1 MNKPNGGIAVTDEII
16 FAPTENGAGTS
27 VYDSDVNSEIAEDF
41 TLPDYLPEIRRLLRV
56 TPSFSCPSGY
66 TGSTDA
72 EFAGNADWSVLYVG
86 GDGKP
91 ATANLSSSYEVT
103 APVSPDL
110 PLDRGAGLH
119 AEHSV
124 CAESVTGKVTAP
136 RKLSVKSRL
145 RHHIRVTGE
154 RNTQAELRGCT
165 SDESIKKL
173 DKTYVTLVTEKGM
186 NDSTEAETVFP
197 TEAGAKVIGVRASA
211 AVNSCLPSD
220 MGAVC
225 RGTVVFTLLCTS
237 PEGETVASESR
248 VAFEAPVELDLDGE
262 GWCLSGYAYV
272 NGVTSDEAE
281 GSLVCRAT
289 LCIECYA
296 RKNAP
301 VKLTCDIYSTE
312 QTTSPEFD
320 TFKVPY
326 LILCTNTEFSHD
338 GSAVFDGLPEGAK
351 ILDCVCDAQP
361 TGMRFENGK
370 YLLDVKCRYNI
381 LFGAGDEYTCR
392 EAEQSFSAEVGA
404 GNEEPSGYSA
414 RLTVM
419 TCRAKTE
426 GENIALSADIAAEV
440 AVFGE
445 TEIKAVTSAEFG
457 EKSANR
463 RAAWTVAYAAPGE
476 TLWDIAKRYSADP
489 AELAAAN
496 GLKYSSPDADDSLA
510 GTNFLIV

>member
-16 FAPTENGAGTS
+16 FAPPENGAGAS
-27 VYDSDVNSEIAEDF
+27 VYDSDINSEITEEF
-41 TLPDYLPEIRRLLRV
+41 TLPDYLPEIRRLLRI

-72 EFAGNADWSVLYVG
+72 EFAGNADWSILYVG

-91 ATANLSSSYEVT
+91 SAADLSSSYEVA
-103 APVSPDL
+103 APVPSDL
-110 PLDRGAGLH
+110 ALDRDAGLH

-124 CAESVTGKVTAP
+124 FAESIAGRVTAP
-136 RKLSVKSRL
+136 RKLSIKSLL
-145 RHHIRVTGE
+145 RHHIRITGE
-154 RNTQAELRGCT
+154 RNTQPELKGCI

-173 DKTYVTLVTEKGM
+173 GKAYLTLVTERGVS
-186 NDSTEAETVFP
+186 DPVEVETVFR
-197 TEAGAKVIGVRASA
+197 TEAGVKVIGVRACA
-211 AVNSCLPSD
+211 AVDSCLPSD

-225 RGTVVFTLLCTS
+225 NGTVVFTLLCAA
-237 PEGETVASESR
+237 PEGETVTYESR
-248 VAFEAPVELDLDGE
+248 AAFEAPVELDLDGE
-262 GWCLSGYAYV
+262 GRCLSGYAYV

-281 GSLVCRAT
+281 GSPVCRAS
-289 LCIECYA
+289 LCVECYA

-301 VKLTCDIYSTE
+301 VKLICDIYSTE

-320 TFKVPY
+320 TFKIPY
-326 LILCTNTEFSHD
+326 LIFCTNTEFSHD
-338 GSAVFDGLPEGAK
+338 GSTVFDGLPEGAK
-351 ILDCVCDAQP
+351 ILDCVCDARQ

-370 YLLDVKCRYNI
+370 YFLDVKCRYNV
-381 LFGAGDEYTCR
+381 LFGTGDEYTCR
-392 EAEQSFSAEVGA
+392 EAEQSFSAEVGT
-404 GNEEPSGYSA
+404 GNEEQRGYSA

-445 TEIKAVTSAEFG
+445 AEIKAVTSAEFG
-457 EKSANR
+457 EKNASR

-476 TLWDIAKRYSADP
+476 TLWDIAKRYSTDP

-496 GLKYSSPDADDSLA
+496 GLKYSSPDSDDSLA